1 MTKKEK
7 QPGLEENFARL
18 DAVIEQL
25 EAEDV
30 SLEEAFAAYSEGMSI
45 LKLCN
50 EQIDRVEKKVL
61 KLSEQGELEEL

>member
-1 MTKKEK
+1 MANKEK
-7 QPGLEENFARL
+7 QPSLEENFEKL
-18 DAVIEQL
+18 DALIDQL

-30 SLEEAFAAYSEGMSI
+30 SLEDAFAAYSAGMNI
-45 LKLCN
+45 LMECN